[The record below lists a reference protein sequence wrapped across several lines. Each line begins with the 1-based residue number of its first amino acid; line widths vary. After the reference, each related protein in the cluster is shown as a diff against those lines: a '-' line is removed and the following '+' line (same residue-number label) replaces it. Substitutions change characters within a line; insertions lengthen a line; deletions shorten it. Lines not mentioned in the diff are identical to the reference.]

1 MDASEMAKYEAMR
14 KQMEAETAAMM
25 KNMGLDP
32 NEFKGGYDDPEL
44 AALDA
49 ELHKQGKCSLTDLR
63 KIRGR
68 NRRS

>member
-1 MDASEMAKYEAMR
+1 MAKYEAMR

-32 NEFKGGYDDPEL
+32 NEFQGGYDDPEL

-49 ELHKQGKCSLTDLR
+49 QLKRQGKYNIS
-63 KIRGR
+63 
-68 NRRS
+68 

>member
-1 MDASEMAKYEAMR
+1 MAKYEAMR

-25 KNMGLDP
+25 KNMGMDP

-49 ELHKQGKCSLTDLR
+49 QLKKQGKYHILC
-63 KIRGR
+63 
-68 NRRS
+68 